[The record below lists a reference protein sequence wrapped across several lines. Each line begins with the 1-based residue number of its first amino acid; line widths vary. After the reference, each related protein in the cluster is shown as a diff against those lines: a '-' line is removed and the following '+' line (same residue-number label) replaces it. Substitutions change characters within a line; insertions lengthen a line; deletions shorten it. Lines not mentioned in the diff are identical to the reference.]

1 MSPGF
6 LAWPLDDIIENSAEE
21 TARLSSERMGLDLN
35 LVHLRCLGHSSGC
48 LVAYGGAPRLGP
60 GPAQEDSAKD
70 GTSDRRLRAGRGGG
84 TWHQCEPELRARPPG
99 ARQWGRVCL

>member
-6 LAWPLDDIIENSAEE
+6 QAWPLDDIIETSVGE
-21 TARLSSERMGLDLN
+21 TARLSWERMGLDLN

-48 LVAYGGAPRLGP
+48 LVACGGAPSLGP

-70 GTSDRRLRAGRGGG
+70 GTSDGRLRAG
-84 TWHQCEPELRARPPG
+84 
-99 ARQWGRVCL
+99 